1 MKYLLDTNI
10 CVFIFRRK
18 FPSIRQRLDKTQPG
32 EVGISAVTLAE
43 LRYGADK
50 SSDPAKNHTVIDA
63 FLTTVVVQEFSE
75 DAARIYGN
83 VRSQLESRGTPI
95 GPLDNMIA
103 AHSLSAG
110 TVLVTNNV
118 HEFSRV
124 AGLVVVDW
132 TCP

>member
-18 FPSIRQRLDKTQPG
+18 FPSVLQRLHQTQSG

-50 SSDPAKNHTVIDA
+50 SSNPTKNHTVIDA
-63 FLTTVVVQEFSE
+63 FLTTVAVLEFHE
-75 DAARIYGN
+75 DAARLDGT
-83 VRSQLESRGTPI
+83 VRSDLESRGTPI

-103 AHSLSAG
+103 AHALSAG
-110 TVLVTNNV
+110 TILVTNNV
-118 HEFSRV
+118 RELSRV
-124 AGLVVVDW
+124 AGLVVEDW